1 MLRLT
6 ASTRVLAACLA
17 AAVLSLA
24 GCDRGADSGE
34 GGTPPSPASSTPG
47 DGLGEVQFGSVVTP
61 DGRERTYRLYIAAT
75 ARPNLPVPLLVA
87 MHGGGG
93 SGEQFERTSGF
104 DAVADQRGWLVAYPD
119 GVGGPGT
126 ADRLRTWNGGTGYC
140 CGAAERDDVDD
151 VEYIR
156 LLVQQISSERPV
168 DPLRTYAAGHSNGGI
183 MAYRLACELS
193 DVIVAVGLQA
203 GSLGVDPCAPPR
215 PVSLLHL
222 HGTADRNHPIDGGV
236 GPSGI
241 SGVDFNPAIDGVRTL
256 AAADGCPSSP
266 RAEVD
271 AANPDVTRAIWSPCL
286 DGSAVE
292 FVTVAGASHAWMG
305 REPERASLVGE
316 AYLQL
321 DASVVIGDFLAAHP
335 RR

>member
-1 MLRLT
+1 
-6 ASTRVLAACLA
+6 
-17 AAVLSLA
+17 
-24 GCDRGADSGE
+24 
-34 GGTPPSPASSTPG
+34 
-47 DGLGEVQFGSVVTP
+47 
-61 DGRERTYRLYIAAT
+61 
-75 ARPNLPVPLLVA
+75 

-119 GVGGPGT
+119 GVGGG
-126 ADRLRTWNGGTGYC
+126 AGGDRLRTWNGGAGYC
-140 CGAAERDDVDD
+140 CGAAERDAVDD
-151 VEYIR
+151 VEFIR
-156 LLVQQISSERPV
+156 LLVQQIASERPV
-168 DPLRTYAAGHSNGGI
+168 DPQRTYAAGHSNGAI
-183 MAYRLACELS
+183 LAYRLACELS

-203 GSLGVDPCAPPR
+203 GSLGVSPCAPPQ

-236 GPSGI
+236 GPNGI

-266 RAEVD
+266 RTEVD

-292 FVTVAGASHAWMG
+292 FVAVAGASHAWMG
-305 REPERASLVGE
+305 HEPQRAALVGE